1 MSPIHPQTFAHSFSI
16 RVDRSIAS
24 GLELY
29 CCLTRLPGSTATV
42 ITDAQGLSPSETAE
56 GKSPNLT
63 VQSIS
68 ELGVVTD
75 NYVQEWINAHLEDCI
90 ALMSACTLDTV
101 QPMVTLFSL
110 PLLLL

>member
-1 MSPIHPQTFAHSFSI
+1 M
-16 RVDRSIAS
+16 
-24 GLELY
+24 
-29 CCLTRLPGSTATV
+29 
-42 ITDAQGLSPSETAE
+42 ITDAQGLSPSEPAE

-101 QPMVTLFSL
+101 QPMDGIVGQKDTAFVDHSGR
-110 PLLLL
+110 PVCSRTNSYSDSEMV